1 MTKVVNVKNFDEG
14 NYKKWL
20 QENNKEDGKAEM
32 LEYLAT
38 VMGEG
43 KEAWEKYKNGEIPL
57 ENINVA
63 NTECDIDKAVD
74 KVTDEEIAGFKR
86 MFEGLSIMVGNE
98 KPDLLDEIDDKSIR
112 VIFLKAMSD
121 FGSELMNVGES
132 ILKMA
137 LMCAKM
143 KALMDL
149 IFGGKKPEE
158 EKEDEEVVQ

>member
-43 KEAWEKYKNGEIPL
+43 KEVWEKYKNGEVPL
-57 ENINVA
+57 ENIDMA
-63 NTECDIDKAVD
+63 NMECDIDKAMD
-74 KVTDEEIAGFKR
+74 KVTDEEVDGFKR
-86 MFEGLSIMVGNE
+86 MFEGLSIMVGID
-98 KPDLLDEIDDKSIR
+98 KPDLLDDVDDRSIR
-112 VIFLKAMSD
+112 LMFIKTMSD
-121 FGSELMNVGES
+121 FGSELMDVGES

-137 LMCAKM
+137 LMYAKM
-143 KALMDL
+143 KAIVDL